1 MSPFCDFFGEIGQA
15 LLHIDV
21 RGLLGIASVS
31 MLGGLVFDLLSVA
44 IGGCEV
50 QPERCIALVRE
61 PLEFEVLLLVG
72 LGAVDTD

>member
-1 MSPFCDFFGEIGQA
+1 MSEIGQA

-44 IGGCEV
+44 LGGCEV
-50 QPERCIALVRE
+50 RPERCIALVRE